1 VAESDQLEQRRPVR
15 VRVAPSPTGDPH
27 VGTAYMSLFNL
38 AFARQQGG
46 QFILRIED
54 TDRARYVADSEQ
66 QVFDTLHWLGLDW
79 DEGPDKGGPY
89 APYRQSERTESYR
102 VHVDRLLADG
112 HAYHCWCSTE
122 RLAQMREEQQ
132 KAKLP
137 TGYDRLCL
145 GKSREERAALPGFSE
160 QPVVRMLIPDD
171 VPLVFDDVIRG
182 EVKAPRPDDQV
193 IVKADG
199 FPTYHLANVVDDHE
213 MGITHVVRGE
223 EWISSTPKHVLL
235 YDWLGWDRPGFAHM
249 PLLRNAD
256 KSKISKRKNPAARL
270 TWFLEQGYLPEA
282 LRNFLALMGYSQPD
296 GAEIFTFDDM
306 VRDFDWHRVNTV
318 GPVFDL
324 DKLNWLNGHYI
335 RELSVEDL
343 AGRIIEHLVRRGVLP
358 SEPTSQQRDLV
369 LAATPLVNERMQ
381 VLSEAEGMLGFLLVD
396 EADFAVDPDDAAKV
410 LTGDAAAVLSAAVT
424 ALSELATWATADI
437 EAALRAS
444 LVEGLG
450 LKPKVAFGAV
460 RVAVTGRRVSPP
472 LFESLEL
479 LGRDRSLARLRAAA
493 ATVAG

>member
-1 VAESDQLEQRRPVR
+1 
-15 VRVAPSPTGDPH
+15 
-27 VGTAYMSLFNL
+27 M
-38 AFARQQGG
+38 
-46 QFILRIED
+46 
-54 TDRARYVADSEQ
+54 
-66 QVFDTLHWLGLDW
+66 
-79 DEGPDKGGPY
+79 
-89 APYRQSERTESYR
+89 
-102 VHVDRLLADG
+102 
-112 HAYHCWCSTE
+112 
-122 RLAQMREEQQ
+122 
-132 KAKLP
+132 
-137 TGYDRLCL
+137 
-145 GKSREERAALPGFSE
+145 
-160 QPVVRMLIPDD
+160 
-171 VPLVFDDVIRG
+171 IRG

-235 YDWLGWDRPGFAHM
+235 YDWLGWERPEFAHM
-249 PLLRNAD
+249 PLLRNTD

-296 GAEIFTFDDM
+296 GEEIFTFDDM
-306 VRDFDWHRVNTV
+306 VARLRLAPGQHGRAGLRPGQARLAQRPLHPRAV
-318 GPVFDL
+318 GRRTSPV
-324 DKLNWLNGHYI
+324 GSPSTSSPVECSRPSRP
-335 RELSVEDL
+335 RE
-343 AGRIIEHLVRRGVLP
+343 
-358 SEPTSQQRDLV
+358 QRDLV

-410 LTGDAAAVLSAAVT
+410 LTGRCGGGARGGRSRRCP
-424 ALSELATWATADI
+424 SWPTWATADI

>member
-1 VAESDQLEQRRPVR
+1 
-15 VRVAPSPTGDPH
+15 
-27 VGTAYMSLFNL
+27 
-38 AFARQQGG
+38 
-46 QFILRIED
+46 
-54 TDRARYVADSEQ
+54 
-66 QVFDTLHWLGLDW
+66 
-79 DEGPDKGGPY
+79 
-89 APYRQSERTESYR
+89 
-102 VHVDRLLADG
+102 
-112 HAYHCWCSTE
+112 
-122 RLAQMREEQQ
+122 
-132 KAKLP
+132 
-137 TGYDRLCL
+137 
-145 GKSREERAALPGFSE
+145 
-160 QPVVRMLIPDD
+160 
-171 VPLVFDDVIRG
+171 
-182 EVKAPRPDDQV
+182 
-193 IVKADG
+193 
-199 FPTYHLANVVDDHE
+199 
-213 MGITHVVRGE
+213 
-223 EWISSTPKHVLL
+223 
-235 YDWLGWDRPGFAHM
+235 M
-249 PLLRNAD
+249 PLLRNTD

-296 GAEIFTFDDM
+296 GEEIFTFDEM
-306 VRDFDWHRVNTV
+306 VRDFDWRRVNTV

-343 AGRIIEHLVRRGVLP
+343 AGRITDHLVRRGVLP
-358 SEPTSQQRDLV
+358 SEPTPQQRDLV

-424 ALSELATWATADI
+424 ALSGLNTWATADI